1 MSIYAIADLHL
12 SLDPRVNKPM
22 DIYGPQWENHTE
34 RLKAEWEKTVQEND
48 TVLIPGDI
56 SWALKFEEAQADLDW
71 LHKLPGQKVLI
82 KGNHELWWKSI
93 SKLNNMYD
101 NMYFIQNTFYP
112 CEGIGICGSRGWIC
126 PGSGETLPE
135 SDAKIYRR
143 ELMRMEM
150 SLAAARKAG
159 CSHLIA
165 MLHFPPT
172 NENKDPSGFTDLF
185 EKYGV
190 RTVVYGHL
198 HKKEIF
204 GKGLQGIRNGVEYRL
219 TSFDYLEGK
228 PALIV
233 K

>member
-22 DIYGPQWENHTE
+22 NIYGPQWEDHTDK
-34 RLKAEWEKTVQEND
+34 LKTEWESLVSDDD
-48 TVLIPGDI
+48 TVLISGDI
-56 SWALKFEEAQADLDW
+56 SWALKPDEAKADLDW
-71 LHKLPGQKVLI
+71 IHKLPGKKVLI

-112 CEGIGICGSRGWIC
+112 CEGIAICGSRGWIC
-126 PGSGETLPE
+126 PFGAEDFPE
-135 SDAKIYRR
+135 SDLKIYKR

-150 SLAAARKAG
+150 SLLAARKMG
-159 CSHLIA
+159 YSDIIA

-172 NENKDPSGFTDLF
+172 NDNRDPSGFTDLF
-185 EKYGV
+185 EKYKV
-190 RTVVYGHL
+190 KIVVYGHL
-198 HKKEIF
+198 HKKEVF
-204 GKGLQGIRNGVEYRL
+204 GKGLQWIRNGVEYRL
-219 TSFDYLEGK
+219 TSFDYLEAK